1 MKSAPEKTKVTTT
14 DVNIKDAVS
23 NRNGAPRLPHE
34 RDEVPDDQ
42 VIDRQKIKNPG
53 NKTPSRDVA
62 DT

>member
-1 MKSAPEKTKVTTT
+1 MKPAPEKLKNTTT
-14 DVNIKDAVS
+14 DVNLRDAV
-23 NRNGAPRLPHE
+23 NKKNDAPRLPHE

-53 NKTPSRDVA
+53 NKIPSRDRA